1 MTSFTCTLKAT
12 LVAFALLMG
21 STAAVSR
28 KEIAE
33 AEQERILLEE
43 DENFWGRD
51 LQMSMPPPCIDY
63 KLNFEKYPLI
73 DANGNIVEGNDV
85 DAGDYISDQYQQ
97 AFGLDMSSTGG
108 LLPYPRV
115 FDSANPNPKDLDLGT
130 PNGDFGGPGRGEG
143 GRAGTPG
150 ANAEPLGNILIIQ
163 ENDPA
168 EIGDDTD
175 NPNDKRGGGTIDFE
189 WADPVSYI
197 QDVGIIDIE
206 TWDGVSSVDVWYY
219 TEIGGPEQYQKII
232 MDGTGNNG
240 VLTVDVNLPNVKR
253 LRVVFETS
261 GGITFVN
268 FCADTISSGGNGNG
282 GASIPSVAESNVEFG
297 ASVAATTTASSSSKG
312 SKSSKRRKLK
322 DEPKTL
328 DSTKEAK
335 GRKLDSTHH
344 HTTKKH
350 KTARRYTRGAQDK
363 KKKVSK

>member
-21 STAAVSR
+21 STVAVSR

-130 PNGDFGGPGRGEG
+130 PNGDFGGPGRGKAEE
-143 GRAGTPG
+143 RVRQERMRNHLATFSSFKRMTQLKSETILTIPMTREVV
-150 ANAEPLGNILIIQ
+150 EPLTLNGQTLFRIYKTL
-163 ENDPA
+163 ESLTLRLGMVFP
-168 EIGDDTD
+168 
-175 NPNDKRGGGTIDFE
+175 PLMFGTIPRLV
-189 WADPVSYI
+189 DP
-197 QDVGIIDIE
+197 
-206 TWDGVSSVDVWYY
+206 
-219 TEIGGPEQYQKII
+219 
-232 MDGTGNNG
+232 NN
-240 VLTVDVNLPNVKR
+240 
-253 LRVVFETS
+253 
-261 GGITFVN
+261 
-268 FCADTISSGGNGNG
+268 
-282 GASIPSVAESNVEFG
+282 
-297 ASVAATTTASSSSKG
+297 
-312 SKSSKRRKLK
+312 
-322 DEPKTL
+322 
-328 DSTKEAK
+328 
-335 GRKLDSTHH
+335 
-344 HTTKKH
+344 TKKLLW
-350 KTARRYTRGAQDK
+350 TAPETMVFLLLTLIYPMSSA
-363 KKKVSK
+363 